1 MKCKV
6 CGRERKWIL
15 DGLCYDCAW
24 SSTEPQTK
32 PIKCHYCG
40 RFAKVVDMQVVVT
53 YGKELACKRCAKATK
68 GTI

>member
-6 CGRERKWIL
+6 CGHKRKWIL

-32 PIKCHYCG
+32 LLQCHYCG
-40 RFAKVVDMQVVVT
+40 KWTRVSDLQIRVT
-53 YGKELACKRCAKATK
+53 LGKELACKRCA
-68 GTI
+68 